1 MKFPNGWK
9 GAKAQEFPSFR
20 YNGYNNYNYYMN
32 SKIFVTRKIPGD
44 FIEKLK
50 VDGNEV
56 VVSEFNRPLTQ
67 EEILEK
73 SKGVDGLLCLL
84 TDRIDGDLV
93 DAIGPQLKIVSN
105 YAVGFD
111 NVDVKA
117 LTDRG
122 IPVTN
127 TPSDEVNESVA
138 EHTWALMLALS
149 RRIVEAD
156 EAIRHGGYHGWE
168 PDIFLGHNIIGKTLG
183 IVGLGRIGSMV
194 ARRAL
199 GYKMTVLYNKH
210 EPDPEVERELGVKFV
225 GLDDLFKQSD
235 FVSLHVPLT
244 PETRH
249 MINKETLAKMKKGA
263 FLVNTARGPVV
274 DERDLVDAIRS
285 GQLGGAG
292 LDVFDNEPNIAPE
305 LIESPNVITTPH
317 IASATY
323 EARNKMG
330 EQAVSAIL
338 DVFSDKKPENLVNP
352 EVWSARR
359 R

>member
-1 MKFPNGWK
+1 M
-9 GAKAQEFPSFR
+9 A
-20 YNGYNNYNYYMN
+20 
-32 SKIFVTRKIPGD
+32 KIFVTRKIPGD

-50 VDGNEV
+50 VEGNEV
-56 VVSEFNRPLTQ
+56 AVSEFNRPLTQ
-67 EEILEK
+67 AELLEK
-73 SKGVDGLLCLL
+73 SRGVDALLCLL

-122 IPVTN
+122 IPITN

-138 EHTWALMLALS
+138 EHTWALILALA

-156 EAIRHGGYHGWE
+156 EATRQGAYKGWE

-194 ARRAL
+194 ARRAK
-199 GYKMTVLYNKH
+199 GYNVTLLYNKR
-210 EPDPEVERELGVKFV
+210 EPDPKAEAELGVKFV
-225 GLDDLFKQSD
+225 SLDELYAQSD
-235 FVSLHVPLT
+235 FVTLHVSLT
-244 PETRH
+244 DETRH
-249 MINKETLAKMKKGA
+249 MINKDAFAKMKKGA

-285 GQLGGAG
+285 GQLAGAG
-292 LDVFDNEPNIAPE
+292 LDVFDNEPNISPE
-305 LIESPNVITTPH
+305 LINSPNVITTPH
-317 IASATY
+317 IASATW

-330 EQAVSAIL
+330 EQAVSSVLAVL
-338 DVFSDKKPENLVNP
+338 ADKKPENLVNP
-352 EVWSARR
+352 EVWEKRR
-359 R
+359 K